1 MVKKETVQPE
11 NFVHSLFL
19 SERYQVLKQY
29 SDSLTI
35 SKDLQRV
42 DKWKRDL
49 YKESK
54 NFKRRLEQ
62 DHYSEEVF
70 EALITTIDEEKAY
83 LYRQPLSN
91 NVNLSLLEVGL
102 ELLKYKDLNEDEFQ
116 LVEFVYP
123 FIVYASE
130 NIIESLNHRLKTV
143 PYNLETVKQKLLL
156 SLAEELLNI
165 ASRSIILELHVSRIR
180 EELIGDTP
188 EERFESFVTQK
199 ARNLDN
205 LFLFY
210 KEYATLTRY
219 LITRTDYFIQ
229 NIQEL
234 LLRLDR
240 DWNKINSMLH
250 MGNETLV
257 EISCGLGDTH
267 QRGKT
272 VAKLTF
278 ENGKEIVYKPK
289 PLEIATAYN
298 KFVQWIS
305 EKSDFL
311 SLPTYKIVDCGNYGW
326 EERIVPQSCYSE
338 DEVKRYYF
346 RFGSLAGLMYLLN
359 GADMHYENVIA
370 RGEFPYVIDFETI
383 FHQYPKLDFPDSSEI
398 LLKYKQSESVIGT
411 GLLPQS
417 LFQNSDGQGLDFS
430 ALNGKEQALPF
441 KVLGLDQ
448 MNTDNMEYSLKEAK
462 SQGAS
467 NLPFLNGEPVKAEEY
482 LADIVKGLRAILQFF
497 LDNKE
502 SILDKDGPLS
512 SFTNVKIRII
522 ARATQQYAHF
532 LQEST
537 HPDYMRDSI
546 YLEKLFERM
555 WFYPYLDKRIVKH
568 EISDLLQRD
577 VPYFTSF
584 VDSCDLY
591 NSNGIK
597 IDHFFQKS
605 GYEKVKEK
613 IHNLSIQEI
622 EDQVNWLILSIEGNR
637 PATIEIKRK
646 DALNVVTKP
655 FTYQDK
661 FLEEAI
667 NIGENLLK
675 RATFSSDEK
684 NASWLNVNMINN
696 HWFVAPM
703 KQSLYDGLSGIALF
717 LLYLYKETNNNRYL
731 DTAHA
736 AMQSAIHP
744 FAASSK
750 GLVSTFFGEIS
761 VLYALLHFQRISPKD
776 EYMYYIKKMKN
787 TLNQRIEEDKEF
799 DFLSGSAGILH
810 LLSNLYEYTDEPE
823 YIDIIKAYGNHLLK
837 NAATLPSGMAWK
849 NRHTETYLGGLSHG
863 TSGIATALVRAGVI
877 SGNQEYI
884 THAKQA
890 IEHDRSLYNADIRAW
905 LDLRN
910 SKPQYLHQ
918 WTHGS
923 TGIGISRLMIKQHVQ
938 DKFLDSEVQIA
949 MNNLGD
955 FGFKNNHNLSH
966 GNMGDTELFLLSALH
981 YEDDQLLWKARNIAK
996 QVLDDIKN
1004 SSQYHVDSPAN
1015 IESLG
1020 LFTGISGIGFQLLRL
1035 RNPKEI
1041 PSVLT
1046 LENAY

>member
-1 MVKKETVQPE
+1 MLNNETVKPE

-29 SDSLTI
+29 SDNLTY
-35 SKDLQRV
+35 SEDLQRV

-54 NFKRRLEQ
+54 NFKHRLEQ
-62 DHYSEEVF
+62 DNYSEEVF

-83 LYRQPLSN
+83 LYSQPLSN

-123 FIVYASE
+123 FIIYASE
-130 NIIESLNHRLKTV
+130 TLTESLNHRLKTV

-156 SLAEELLNI
+156 SLAEELLKI
-165 ASRSIILELHVSRIR
+165 ASRSIILELHVSKIR
-180 EELIGDTP
+180 EELVGDTP
-188 EERFESFVTQK
+188 EERFKSFVTQK
-199 ARNLDN
+199 ARNLES

-219 LITRTDYFIQ
+219 LITRTDYFIV

-240 DWNKINSMLH
+240 DWQKINSEFH
-250 MGNETLV
+250 IGNETLV
-257 EISCGLGDTH
+257 EISSGLGDTH

-272 VAKLTF
+272 VAKLIF

-298 KFVQWIS
+298 QFVKWIS
-305 EKSDFL
+305 ERSTFI
-311 SLPTYKIVDCGNYGW
+311 SLPTYRIVDCGNYGW
-326 EERIVPQSCYSE
+326 EEKVVPYSCYSE

-359 GADMHYENVIA
+359 GADMHFENVIA
-370 RGEFPYVIDFETI
+370 GGEFPYVIDFETI

-417 LFQNSDGQGLDFS
+417 LFQNTDGQGLDFS

-448 MNTDNMEYSLKEAK
+448 INTDNMEYSLKEAK
-462 SQGAS
+462 SQGSS
-467 NLPFLNGEPVKAEEY
+467 NLPSLNGKPVKAEEY
-482 LADIVKGLRAILQFF
+482 LDEIVKGFRTILQFF
-497 LDNKE
+497 FDNKE
-502 SILDKDGPLS
+502 SILSEDGPLS
-512 SFTNVKIRII
+512 PFKNIKIRII

-555 WFYPYLDKRIVKH
+555 WYYPYLDKRIVKH
-568 EISDLLQRD
+568 EINDLLQRD
-577 VPYFTSF
+577 IPYFTSF

-591 NSNGIK
+591 DSKGVK

-605 GYEKVKEK
+605 GYEKVTEK
-613 IHNLSIQEI
+613 IKNLSIQEL

-637 PATIEIKRK
+637 PANIKITRK
-646 DALNVVTKP
+646 DVLNVSTNP
-655 FTYQDK
+655 FDYQEQ

-667 NIGENLLK
+667 KIGEHLLK
-675 RATFSSDEK
+675 RATFSSDYK
-684 NASWLNVNMINN
+684 NTSWLNVNIINN

-703 KQSLYDGLSGIALF
+703 KQSLYDGLSGVALF
-717 LLYLYKETNNNRYL
+717 LLYLYKETNNIRYL

-736 AMQSAIHP
+736 AIQSAINP

-761 VLYALLHFQRISPKD
+761 VLYALLHFQKLSPKE
-776 EYMYYIKKMKN
+776 EYMNYINKVKK
-787 TLNQRIEEDKEF
+787 TLKQRIEDDKEF
-799 DFLSGSAGILH
+799 DLLSGSAGILH
-810 LLSNLYEYTDEPE
+810 LLSNLYEYTSEPE
-823 YIDIIKAYGNHLLK
+823 YLDIIKAYGDHLIKNANHLR
-837 NAATLPSGMAWK
+837 SGTAWK
-849 NRHTETYLGGLSHG
+849 NRHTQTYLGGLSHG
-863 TSGIATALVRAGVI
+863 TSGIATALVRAGTV
-877 SGNQEYI
+877 SGNQNYI
-884 THAKQA
+884 TLAKLA
-890 IEHDRSLYNADIRAW
+890 IEYDRSLYNADKRAW

-910 SKPQYLHQ
+910 DKPQFPHQ

-923 TGIGISRLMIKQHVQ
+923 TGIGISRLMIKQYVQ
-938 DKFLDSEVQIA
+938 DQSLDSEVQIA
-949 MNNLGD
+949 MDNIEN
-955 FGFKNNHNLSH
+955 FGFKNNNNLSH
-966 GNMGDTELFLLSALH
+966 GNMGDSELYLLGALH

-996 QVLDDIKN
+996 QALDDIN
-1004 SSQYHVDSPAN
+1004 SSSQYHVDSPAN